1 MAFVFS
7 CPRCEFTS
15 RQEPRFVAH
24 LLSTHS
30 LESFDAYL
38 EKFSLPQAPDCACGC
53 GMSAPWKGWKDGFS
67 NYLRG
72 HNARVS
78 TCFSDPRVIESMKV
92 SRALSREAGV
102 WSVWNAGLTKESCE
116 SLKAASEKK
125 SKTLALK
132 YASGE
137 IIPWQR
143 GHTKSTSPSVMCQS
157 VTKIRKF
164 NSGELRQWNAGLTSE
179 TSRSVA
185 TAAQK
190 ISESY
195 RAREAGRRLSA
206 IEVVQRVEGLGFRI
220 DEDDYTSRKG
230 WGLTVTHLQCGT
242 QQVRSL
248 YSLESG
254 SCVKCDNMT
263 STGQREVEEFIRSL
277 IPQIETSTRRVIP
290 PQEIDIWV
298 PSKNFGIEFNGL
310 YWHSEKFL
318 EKDYHEKKSRAV
330 REAGGDLLHI
340 FEDEWREKRHIVES
354 MIVSRLGLTQKSR
367 GARSCRLES
376 LSNDERRRFFDSA
389 HIDGDVQAAISWGLY
404 DGETLVAALSL
415 REPFHGKWRE
425 WFEVARFAT
434 LPGRSIPGA
443 LGKLTAAAISHARSL
458 GKAGLMT
465 YVDTRLGLGK
475 SYRTVGFQEIESTSP
490 RFWWTDFRRR
500 LNRFSVRAN
509 RAGGKTEKE
518 VAASHGVVK
527 IWGCSNKVLVLE
539 PPRQN

>member
-24 LLSTHS
+24 LLDSHN

-38 EKFSLPQAPDCACGC
+38 EKSSISQAPLCACGC
-53 GMSAPWKGWKDGFS
+53 GESAPWKGWKNGFS

-72 HNARVS
+72 HNARIA
-78 TCFSDPRVIESMKV
+78 TCFSDPQVIESMKK
-92 SRALSREAGV
+92 SRKLSREAGS
-102 WSVWNAGLTKESCE
+102 WNVWNAGLTKETSS
-116 SLKAASEKK
+116 SLKIASEKK
-125 SKTLALK
+125 SKTLELK

-137 IIPWQR
+137 IVPWQR
-143 GHTKSTSPSVMCQS
+143 GHTKLTSPSVMRQS
-157 VTKIRKF
+157 VTKIQRF
-164 NSGELRQWNAGLTSE
+164 NSGELKQWNSGLTKD
-179 TSRSVA
+179 TSHSVMN
-185 TAAQK
+185 AAQK

-195 RAREAGRRLSA
+195 RTREAGRRLSA
-206 IEVVQRVEGLGFRI
+206 IEVTQRVKSLGFEI

-230 WGLTVTHLQCGT
+230 WGLTVTHSQCGT

-254 SCVKCDNMT
+254 YCVKCDNMT
-263 STGQREVEEFIRSL
+263 STGQREVEEFVRSL
-277 IPQIETSTRRVIP
+277 VPQVESSTRKVIS

-318 EKDYHEKKSRAV
+318 EKHYHEKKSKAV
-330 REAGGDLLHI
+330 RDAGGELLHI
-340 FEDEWREKRHIVES
+340 FEDEWKEKRHIVES
-354 MIVSRLGLTQKSR
+354 MIASRLGQIQRSR
-367 GARSCRLES
+367 GARSCRIKTI
-376 LSNDERRRFFDSA
+376 SNDNRREFFNFS
-389 HIDGDVQAAISWGLY
+389 HIDGDTQASISWGLY
-404 DGETLVAALSL
+404 DNEILVAALSL
-415 REPFHGKWRE
+415 REPFHGKWKG

-434 LPGRSIPGA
+434 LPGKSIPGA
-443 LGKLTAAAISHARSL
+443 LGKLTSAAFSYAQSC

-475 SYRTVGFQEIESTSP
+475 SYMTVGFQEVELTSP

-500 LNRFSVRAN
+500 INRFSVRASKQN
-509 RAGGKTEKE
+509 GLTEKE

-527 IWGCSNKVLVLE
+527 IWGCSNKILILKSI
-539 PPRQN
+539 R